1 MDRPAP
7 DRLRLEFTVEPF
19 IDGGPGAHVLA
30 AIDVVRRAGLTP
42 DDGPFGTA
50 VEADADAIHRLLSEV
65 PAAALASGA
74 TGVSLSV
81 HPVVAVPVDAQPV
94 LDALRP
100 IVSALG
106 GVVVAADRMRPT
118 DLAFVWNGQTV
129 AGVRPPVSGGTDLQ
143 DVLPA
148 MIGEVEASL
157 GAKLG
162 AMSRT
167 DKQRAARL
175 LAERGVFQLRNAVD
189 DVADA
194 MGVSRATIYNYLQA
208 ARGDG

>member
-1 MDRPAP
+1 MDRPPA

-19 IDGGPGAHVLA
+19 TEGGPGAHVLA
-30 AIDVVRRAGLTP
+30 AIEVVRRAGLQP
-42 DDGPFGTA
+42 DDGPFGTS
-50 VEADADAIHRLLSEV
+50 VEADARAIHQLLSDV
-65 PAAALASGA
+65 PAAALAAGA

-81 HPVVAVPVDAQPV
+81 HPVVAVPIEVQPV
-94 LDALRP
+94 LDTLRP
-100 IVSALG
+100 IISGLG
-106 GVVVAADRMRPT
+106 GVLVAMDRMRPT
-118 DLAFVWNGQTV
+118 DLAVVWNGQTV
-129 AGVRPPVSGGTDLQ
+129 AGVRPPVNGSTDLQ

-148 MIGEVEASL
+148 MIAEVEASL

-208 ARGDG
+208 PRGDG